1 MIINSRAKA
10 PAGDLTVL
18 SEVASVLDARSAVV
32 RAPVTVAVSDCTALG
47 IAGMFSSATPS
58 GQVLGRFARTG
69 TADSGE
75 LLAAVR
81 VEQGFASAEG
91 HAALHCLAGWVRKQ
105 VYNGAGSPTD

>member
-1 MIINSRAKA
+1 MIINCRAKA
-10 PAGDLTVL
+10 PASDLTVL
-18 SEVASVLDARSAVV
+18 SEVAAVLDARSSVA
-32 RAPVTVAVSDCTALG
+32 RAPVTVAVSDRAALG

-69 TADSGE
+69 TAESGE
-75 LLAAVR
+75 LLDAIR

-105 VYNGAGSPTD
+105 VYTSSHDG

>member
-1 MIINSRAKA
+1 MIINCRAKA
-10 PAGDLTVL
+10 PASDLTVL
-18 SEVASVLDARSAVV
+18 SEVAAVLDARSAVV
-32 RAPVTVAVSDCTALG
+32 RAPVTVAVSDRAALG

-75 LLAAVR
+75 LLDAVR

-105 VYNGAGSPTD
+105 VYNGSNDD